1 MSGYTNSYNAINLA
15 GLPLP
20 NVLEPLDFETEVARI
35 RAELSAKF
43 ADDHPIQ
50 AALSLESE
58 PINKIIEVLAYRYV
72 LKIAEINR
80 KARSLMLAF
89 ATGSDLDHLGVT
101 YYRLERKLL
110 QAEDKTAIPPKPAIY
125 ESDDD
130 YRYRL
135 ALSVEAMTMAGSAGS
150 YEFHALSASAEVHS
164 VTVHSPAPTEVDVY
178 LAGQIDGDVLV
189 QTNKTVGVSAQ
200 AVTDVYNA
208 LVADD
213 VRPLTDLV
221 RVNSATAKAYR
232 IDAVVYVKNGI
243 SPQLILS
250 QGMTAL
256 RQYLTDNFK
265 PNARV
270 ATSRIIGALDVMG
283 VSRIELNEPKTDVM
297 TAIGEVAH
305 CTDYNIIAKSEGT

>member
-1 MSGYTNSYNAINLA
+1 MSVYNAINLA

-20 NVLEPLDFETEVARI
+20 NVLEPLDFEGEVTRL
-35 RAELSAKF
+35 RAEIAAKF
-43 ADDHPIQ
+43 SPDHPVQ
-50 AALSLESE
+50 VALTLESE
-58 PINKIIEVLAYRYV
+58 PINKVIEVLAYRYV

-80 KARSLMLAF
+80 KARALMLAF
-89 ATGSDLDHLGVT
+89 ATEGDLDHIGVT
-101 YYRLERKLL
+101 YYRLERKLI

-125 ESDDD
+125 ESDED

-150 YEFHALSASAEVHS
+150 YEFHALSASPEVHS
-164 VTVHSPAPTEVDVY
+164 VTVYSPEPTVVDVY
-178 LAGQIDGDVLV
+178 LAGQIDGDVLE
-189 QTNKTVGVSAQ
+189 QANKTVGVSQQ

-208 LVADD
+208 LIADD

-221 RVNSATAKAYR
+221 RVQSATAKAYR

-243 SPQLILS
+243 SPQLILA

-256 RQYLTDNFK
+256 RAYLTDNFK

-270 ATSRIIGALDVMG
+270 ATSRIIGALDVTG
-283 VSRIELNEPKTDVM
+283 VSRIDLTEPKADVL

-305 CTDYNIIAKSEGT
+305 CVGYNIIAKSEGT

>member
-1 MSGYTNSYNAINLA
+1 MSVYNAINLA

-20 NVLEPLDFETEVARI
+20 NVLEPLDFENEVTRL
-35 RAELSAKF
+35 RAEISTKF
-43 ADDHPIQ
+43 SPDHPVQ
-50 AALSLESE
+50 VALTLESE
-58 PINKIIEVLAYRYV
+58 PINKVIEVLAYRYV

-80 KARSLMLAF
+80 KARALMLAF
-89 ATGSDLDHLGVT
+89 AVGSDLDHIGVT
-101 YYRLERKLL
+101 YYRLERKLI

-150 YEFHALSASAEVHS
+150 YEFHALSASPEVHS
-164 VTVHSPAPTEVDVY
+164 VTVYSPEPTVVDVY
-178 LAGQIDGDVLV
+178 LAGQIDGDVLE
-189 QTNKTVGVSAQ
+189 QANKTVGVSQQ

-221 RVNSATAKAYR
+221 RVQSATAKAYR
-232 IDAVVYVKNGI
+232 IDATVYVKNGI
-243 SPQLILS
+243 SPQLILA

-256 RQYLTDNFK
+256 RTYLTDNFK

-270 ATSRIIGALDVMG
+270 ATSRIIGALDVTG
-283 VSRIELNEPKTDVM
+283 VSRIDLTEPKADVL

-305 CTDYNIIAKSEGT
+305 CVGYNIIAKSEGT

>member
-1 MSGYTNSYNAINLA
+1 MSVYNAINLS

-20 NVLEPLDFETEVARI
+20 NVLEPIDFDTELSRI

-43 ADDHPIQ
+43 SQDHPIQ
-50 AALSLESE
+50 AALTLESE
-58 PINKIIEVLAYRYV
+58 PINKVLEVLTYRYV
-72 LKIAEINR
+72 LKISEINR
-80 KARSLMLAF
+80 KACSLMLAF
-89 ATGSDLDHLGVT
+89 AVGGDLDHIGVT
-101 YYRLERKLL
+101 YYRLERKLI

-150 YEFHALSASAEVHS
+150 YEFHALSASPEVHS
-164 VTVHSPAPTEVDVY
+164 VTVYSPSPTVVNVY
-178 LAGQIDGDVLV
+178 LAGQIDGDVLE
-189 QTNKTVGVSAQ
+189 QANKTVGVSQQ
-200 AVTDVYNA
+200 AVSDVYNA
-208 LVADD
+208 LTADD

-221 RVNSATAKAYR
+221 HVQSATAKAYT

-243 SPQLILS
+243 SPQLILA

-265 PNARV
+265 PNARI
-270 ATSRIIGALDVMG
+270 ATSRIIGALDVIG
-283 VSRIELNEPKTDVM
+283 VSRIVLNEPKGDVL
-297 TAIGEVAH
+297 TTIGEVAH
-305 CTDYNIIAKSEGT
+305 CVGYNIIAKSEGT

>member
-1 MSGYTNSYNAINLA
+1 M
-15 GLPLP
+15 
-20 NVLEPLDFETEVARI
+20 
-35 RAELSAKF
+35 
-43 ADDHPIQ
+43 
-50 AALSLESE
+50 
-58 PINKIIEVLAYRYV
+58 LAYRYV
-72 LKIAEINR
+72 LKVSEINR
-80 KARSLMLAF
+80 KARALMLAF
-89 ATGSDLDHLGVT
+89 ATGSDLDHIGVT
-101 YYRLERKLL
+101 YYRLERKLI
-110 QAEDKTAIPPKPAIY
+110 QAEDKNAIPPKPAIY

-164 VTVHSPAPTEVDVY
+164 VTVYSPAPTEVDVY
-178 LAGQIDGDVLV
+178 LAGQIDGDVLD
-189 QTNKTVGVSAQ
+189 QANKTVGVSSQ

-221 RVNSATAKAYR
+221 RVQSATAKAYR
-232 IDAVVYVKNGI
+232 IDATVYVKNGI
-243 SPQLILS
+243 SPQLILA

-256 RQYLTDNFK
+256 RAYLTDNFK

-270 ATSRIIGALDVMG
+270 ATSRIIGALDVTG
-283 VSRIELNEPKTDVM
+283 VSRIALAEPKTDVL

-305 CTDYNIIAKSEGT
+305 CVGFNIVAKSEGT

>member
-1 MSGYTNSYNAINLA
+1 MSVYNAINLA

-20 NVLEPLDFETEVARI
+20 NVLEPLDFENEVTRL
-35 RAELSAKF
+35 RAEISAKF
-43 ADDHPIQ
+43 SPDHPVQ
-50 AALSLESE
+50 VALTLESE
-58 PINKIIEVLAYRYV
+58 PINKVIEVLAYRYV

-80 KARSLMLAF
+80 KARALMLAF
-89 ATGSDLDHLGVT
+89 ATGSDLDHIGVT
-101 YYRLERKLL
+101 YYRLERKLI

-125 ESDDD
+125 ESDED

-150 YEFHALSASAEVHS
+150 YEFHALSASPEVHS
-164 VTVHSPAPTEVDVY
+164 VTVHSPEPTVVDVY
-178 LAGQIDGDVLV
+178 LAGQIDGDVLE
-189 QTNKTVGVSAQ
+189 QGGKTVGVSSQ
-200 AVTDVYNA
+200 AVADVYNA

-221 RVNSATAKAYR
+221 RVQSATAKAYR
-232 IDAVVYVKNGI
+232 IEAVVYVKNGI
-243 SPQLILS
+243 SPQLILG

-256 RQYLTDNFK
+256 RAYLTDNFK

-270 ATSRIIGALDVMG
+270 ATSRIIGALDVIG
-283 VSRIELNEPKTDVM
+283 VSRIDLTEPKADVL

-305 CTDYNIIAKSEGT
+305 CVGYNIIAKSEGT

>member
-20 NVLEPLDFETEVARI
+20 NVLEPIDFELEVNRI

-72 LKIAEINR
+72 LKISEINR

-89 ATGSDLDHLGVT
+89 ATGSDLDHIGVT

-135 ALSVEAMTMAGSAGS
+135 ALSVEAITRAGSAGS
-150 YEFHALSASAEVHS
+150 YEFHALSASSEVYS
-164 VTVHSPAPTEVDVY
+164 VAVHSPAPTEVDVY
-178 LAGQIDGDVLV
+178 LVGKIEGDVLE
-189 QTNKTVGVSAQ
+189 QSGKTVGVSQ
-200 AVTDVYNA
+200 KAVDDVYKA

-221 RVNSATAKAYR
+221 RVRSATSKAFS
-232 IDAVVYVKNGI
+232 IDAVVYVNKSI
-243 SPQLILS
+243 SSPVVLNNAL
-250 QGMTAL
+250 AVL
-256 RQYLTDNFK
+256 RQYLIDSFK
-265 PNARV
+265 PATRI
-270 ATSRIIGALDVMG
+270 ATSRIIGALDVAG
-283 VSRIELNEPKTDVM
+283 VSRIELNEPTSDVLVG
-297 TAIGEVAH
+297 IGEVAH
-305 CTDYNIIAKSEGT
+305 CTSYNILAVSEGA